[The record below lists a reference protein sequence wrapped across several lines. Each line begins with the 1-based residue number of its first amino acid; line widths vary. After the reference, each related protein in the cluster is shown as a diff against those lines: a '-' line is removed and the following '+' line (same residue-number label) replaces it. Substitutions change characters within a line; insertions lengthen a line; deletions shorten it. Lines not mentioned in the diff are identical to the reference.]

1 MACRVFGY
9 VELSCGQSAHQ
20 FLHIYK
26 YGIILILHVVLHLD
40 RVVIIEFEY
49 QERHIIHI
57 IAVDGLNEF
66 AAYGGQNEITEIG
79 MGTLKILNDSRQWNG
94 IGGIVLSCYQIR
106 HGQKGLAVNSVI
118 TAYLIYGTVT
128 ESELNSETAD
138 YKQHQIVVF
147 YQVPH
152 FVLWDIF
159 RRFYTHIL
167 I

>member
-1 MACRVFGY
+1 M
-9 VELSCGQSAHQ
+9 HQ

-79 MGTLKILNDSRQWNG
+79 MGTLKILNDSRQ
-94 IGGIVLSCYQIR
+94 
-106 HGQKGLAVNSVI
+106 
-118 TAYLIYGTVT
+118 
-128 ESELNSETAD
+128 
-138 YKQHQIVVF
+138 
-147 YQVPH
+147 
-152 FVLWDIF
+152 
-159 RRFYTHIL
+159 
-167 I
+167 